1 MIIDTV
7 KTVGEGINLTENFK
21 FTCFQINGPSRTL
34 PDARRLLITRAVSIV
49 LQEQQ

>member
-21 FTCFQINGPSRTL
+21 ITYFQINPPAGDL
-34 PDARRLLITRAVSIV
+34 PNARRLPITRAVSIV
-49 LQEQQ
+49 LQY